1 MLSDSCRIS
10 RVDKCDLLNRSVEAS
25 MNSNAAGVE
34 WAPPRPIPPILP
46 NPSASSEFPAA
57 MSRIQSFINSFQY
70 NYTSHPFVKPKK
82 TGGSRHMMEIYDRLL
97 ALSLPIQCVEAVFI
111 ASILTAAFK
120 DVQRLPL
127 SFESKCEGH
136 LYKHIVLA
144 VCCEGKWGSLGI
156 SRRSTLMDKPLTFPS
171 LWSLI
176 EEFES
181 SYQAVGHSLSLVAPG
196 APMPHDFYSA
206 DMPILW
212 KALRLRLG
220 SKQSTLSKLDLEK
233 FLQSYS
239 LDVPIGTGKGSQ
251 HARKRSN
258 SHAGNMSTPSPT
270 AASAVSHKA
279 AALRSAIA
287 AASLACAASETEVNE
302 PSKQPVVQEQVL
314 QVSKRP
320 PRAASTTR
328 LRIPKERS
336 IPLSSDFKS
345 RANVPPALASVSQ
358 PSTARV
364 SSHSSANTAVSAKS
378 ARRPSPQ
385 SSRWQVSVEPGDDEY
400 QSYSVETNT
409 QLDHSGAIPSSFL
422 PPIHRPP
429 LQSGPE
435 KRIQPL
441 PKL

>member
-1 MLSDSCRIS
+1 M
-10 RVDKCDLLNRSVEAS
+10 AT
-25 MNSNAAGVE
+25 E
-34 WAPPRPIPPILP
+34 WAPPRPIPPIFP
-46 NPSASSEFPAA
+46 NPSSSSDFLTG
-57 MSRIQSFINSFQY
+57 MSRVQTFINSFQY

-82 TGGSRHMMEIYDRLL
+82 TGGSRHMAEIFDRLL

-111 ASILTAAFK
+111 ASILTAPFK
-120 DVQRLPL
+120 EVQRLPL

-156 SRRSTLMDKPLTFPS
+156 SRRSTLMDKPLSFSS
-171 LWSLI
+171 LWALI

-181 SYQAVGHSLSLVAPG
+181 SYQAVGHSLTLVAPG
-196 APMPHDFYSA
+196 APMPHDFYSM

-233 FLQSYS
+233 FLQSYA
-239 LDVPIGTGKGSQ
+239 LDLPSGTTKGSQ
-251 HARKRSN
+251 HARRRSN
-258 SHAGNMSTPSPT
+258 SHAGNVSTPSPIT
-270 AASAVSHKA
+270 TSVSHKA

-287 AASLACAASETEVNE
+287 AASLACAASEMAEVSE
-302 PSKQPVVQEQVL
+302 PDKPSAVAELAL

-328 LRIPKERS
+328 LRIPKDRS
-336 IPLSSDFKS
+336 IPFSSEVKS
-345 RANVPPALASVSQ
+345 RAIGGQLMASVSQ
-358 PSTARV
+358 PSTAR
-364 SSHSSANTAVSAKS
+364 SNPQTSAHTAVTIKS

-385 SSRWQVSVEPGDDEY
+385 SSRGQVSVVESGDDEY
-400 QSYSVETNT
+400 QSYSVESIAQPDSGQNT
-409 QLDHSGAIPSSFL
+409 TIPSSFL
-422 PPIHRPP
+422 PPIHRSSQ
-429 LQSGPE
+429 QSGPD
-435 KRIQPL
+435 KRIQHL